1 MTKPQSKT
9 KSRSK
14 PKSSPKS
21 SLEDSPVHLVISPLG
36 KDPVSETY
44 ESTPEGLAQLV
55 DKLKDMV
62 AEDSDSFVYVI
73 QGERWSFTK
82 GPSRYLV
89 NGNTRVA
96 LFDEE
101 TPDIQEDGFL
111 GSPVEPALVDT
122 SSQATSG
129 SSLQPVVAKDED
141 FEDDDYFSNEPD
153 YDESLDA
160 EVG

>member
-1 MTKPQSKT
+1 MTKPQSKP

-14 PKSSPKS
+14 PKSSPKN
-21 SLEDSPVHLVISPLG
+21 SLEDSPVHLVIAPLG
-36 KDPVSETY
+36 KDPVSEMF

-55 DKLKDMV
+55 DKLKGMV

-101 TPDIQEDGFL
+101 TPDIQEDGL
-111 GSPVEPALVDT
+111 
-122 SSQATSG
+122 
-129 SSLQPVVAKDED
+129 SLIHI
-141 FEDDDYFSNEPD
+141 
-153 YDESLDA
+153 
-160 EVG
+160 